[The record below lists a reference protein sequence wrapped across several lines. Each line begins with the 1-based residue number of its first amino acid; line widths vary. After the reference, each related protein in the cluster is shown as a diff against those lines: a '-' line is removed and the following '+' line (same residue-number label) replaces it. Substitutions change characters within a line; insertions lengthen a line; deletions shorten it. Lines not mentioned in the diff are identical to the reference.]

1 MLTVYIRSNLLYFS
15 RNMINEICHL
25 SSKVEIMVSICLI
38 TRCKYKNRL
47 GLGAVL
53 GILQFQL
60 LLGWVFGAVLE
71 ILAVS
76 ATFSRIFSGF
86 WTEFWSCFVD
96 FCSFSY
102 FFPGLFWLLGW
113 IRELFWRFWQFQ
125 LLFPGIFPAFG
136 LD

>member
-1 MLTVYIRSNLLYFS
+1 MYFS

-25 SSKVEIMVSICLI
+25 SSKVEIIVSICLI

-60 LLGWVFGAVLE
+60 LFRRIFPAFRLDFGAVLE

-76 ATFSRIFSGF
+76 ATFSRNFSGF
-86 WTEFWSCFVD
+86 WAGLGSCFR
-96 FCSFSY
+96 SFRDYSTKLCLLCHQ
-102 FFPGLFWLLGW
+102 PMAVRPQKNNRPSLETERLF
-113 IRELFWRFWQFQ
+113 
-125 LLFPGIFPAFG
+125 
-136 LD
+136 

>member
-60 LLGWVFGAVLE
+60 LLGWGFGAVLE

-76 ATFSRIFSGF
+76 ATFSRNFSGF
-86 WTEFWSCFVD
+86 WAGLGSCFR
-96 FCSFSY
+96 SFRDYSTKLCLLCHQ
-102 FFPGLFWLLGW
+102 PMAVRPQENNRPSLETERLF
-113 IRELFWRFWQFQ
+113 
-125 LLFPGIFPAFG
+125 
-136 LD
+136 

>member
-60 LLGWVFGAVLE
+60 LLGWGFGAVLE

-76 ATFSRIFSGF
+76 ATFSRNFSGF
-86 WTEFWSCFVD
+86 WAGLGSCFR
-96 FCSFSY
+96 SFRDYSTK
-102 FFPGLFWLLGW
+102 LCLLCHQPMAV
-113 IRELFWRFWQFQ
+113 RPQENNRPSLETERLFQ
-125 LLFPGIFPAFG
+125 LSK
-136 LD
+136 

>member
-60 LLGWVFGAVLE
+60 LFRRIFSAFRLDFGAVLE

-76 ATFSRIFSGF
+76 ATFSRVFSGF
-86 WTEFWSCFVD
+86 WAGLGSCFR
-96 FCSFSY
+96 SFRDYSTKLCLLCHQPMAVRPQKITAPAWKLNGY
-102 FFPGLFWLLGW
+102 FN
-113 IRELFWRFWQFQ
+113 
-125 LLFPGIFPAFG
+125 
-136 LD
+136 

>member
-76 ATFSRIFSGF
+76 ATFSRNFSGF
-86 WTEFWSCFVD
+86 WAGLGSCFR
-96 FCSFSY
+96 SFRDYSTKLCLLCHQ
-102 FFPGLFWLLGW
+102 PMAVRPQKNNRHSLETERLF
-113 IRELFWRFWQFQ
+113 
-125 LLFPGIFPAFG
+125 
-136 LD
+136 

>member
-60 LLGWVFGAVLE
+60 LLGWGFGAVLE

-76 ATFSRIFSGF
+76 ATFSRILSGF
-86 WTEFWSCFVD
+86 WTEFWCCFVD

-102 FFPGLFWLLGW
+102 FFPGLFRLLGW